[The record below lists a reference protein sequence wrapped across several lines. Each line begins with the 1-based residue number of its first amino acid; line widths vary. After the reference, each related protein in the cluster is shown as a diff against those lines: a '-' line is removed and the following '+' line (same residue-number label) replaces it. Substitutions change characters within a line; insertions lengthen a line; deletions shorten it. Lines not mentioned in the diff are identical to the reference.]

1 MIFINFDKIANSRPQ
16 IEGLCVNFLRNSVS
30 RGYFRRFR
38 GEKFAILSQK
48 PPSRD
53 SNLSACNQSIF
64 IKNSD
69 KTTEKIFKKRPKFS

>member
-16 IEGLCVNFLRNSVS
+16 IEGLCVNFLRNSDF
-30 RGYFRRFR
+30 RGHFWQFR

-53 SNLSACNQSIF
+53 SNLSASNQSIF
-64 IKNSD
+64 IKIGY
-69 KTTEKIFKKRPKFS
+69 KTTEKIFKKMAEI